1 MTENQDNKDFSED
14 HEVLG
19 VDDLAIAKVLGG
31 SIDGLM
37 LLRAHVEKT
46 GGEHRPQ
53 QELMLNEV
61 AQAVQNNHHLLAQA
75 GTGTGKSLA
84 YLMAV
89 AASGKRTVIAT
100 ATNQLSE
107 QLMNYDLPAV
117 QATMK
122 ALGEPLTFAMLKGRS
137 NYICKAKISEL
148 RTLDAEASSRGFGS
162 EDALFL
168 PEEID
173 SKPAKRVKDTRELNK
188 VLDWVNET
196 ETGNRSEA
204 PPVNDRVWGQ
214 VSVSQVECAGRACPF
229 FGDCFT
235 EKARKKAKA
244 SQIVVTNHALLAQD
258 IKLDSYQDDETSGTA
273 APPTVF
279 GPHDVLV
286 IDEVHD
292 FADSLTAAFSETIV
306 PTEIDKF
313 LRKISVYVKDPQKDA
328 RGESLTITEAR
339 SNLKTLDDMMA
350 GMPKGIIEEFPE
362 ELSQLMVNIAR
373 QLLEIHR
380 LLQDSA
386 AKAEKAGKP
395 KRAIAVGLLADQL
408 TGICETF
415 VFAMQDNKNNV
426 RWVESSRNEEKSVLN
441 VAPLKVGKIFRE
453 SLEGRVFVGTSATV
467 TVGDSFEPLARALGV
482 ENASVI
488 DVGTPFEY
496 PKQGMLYVPNNGFPS
511 PLGRERTEHT
521 AAVLDEIV
529 HLVKAAGGRTLALF
543 TTTVGAQ
550 RAAEHL
556 RIHLPK
562 INVYAHG
569 EATADVLVD
578 QFREDET
585 SVLCATMGLWQ
596 GTNVEGASC
605 SLVVIDK
612 ISFAPVDDV
621 LTVAR
626 RMEVDKEGR
635 DGFTEVIVGQAAISL
650 AQAAGRLIRTRGDK
664 GVVAILDPRLLTKG
678 YGRVLLQ
685 SIPPFPKFTDRETVT
700 DALTRLTG
708 GYDILPEKTVS
719 SLKLPSSASKKRRTP
734 PSRSARTRKIGQP
747 AKRRTK

>member
-1 MTENQDNKDFSED
+1 MIEQETDDSLTSD
-14 HEVLG
+14 PEVLG

-31 SIDGLM
+31 NIDGLM

-53 QELMLNEV
+53 QEHMLNEV
-61 AQAVQNNHHLLAQA
+61 SLAIQGNHHLLAQA

-117 QATMK
+117 QQTMK
-122 ALGEPLTFAMLKGRS
+122 ALSEPLTFSMLKGRS
-137 NYICKAKISEL
+137 NYICKAKVAEL
-148 RTLDAEASSRGFGS
+148 RNLDSEAKTRGFTA
-162 EDALFL
+162 EDVLFL
-168 PEEID
+168 PDELD
-173 SKPAKRVKDTRELNK
+173 NKSTKRVKDTQELNK
-188 VLDWVNET
+188 ILDWVNET

-204 PPVNDRVWGQ
+204 PPVNDRVWNQ

-229 FGDCFT
+229 FNDCFT

-258 IKLDSYQDDETSGTA
+258 IKLGSYQDDEFNDKGV
-273 APPTVF
+273 PPTVF
-279 GPHDVLV
+279 GPHEVLV

-292 FADSLTAAFSETIV
+292 FADSLTSAFSETIV
-306 PTEIDKF
+306 PSEIDKF

-328 RGESLTITEAR
+328 RGESLTITESR
-339 SNLKTLDDMMA
+339 TSLKTLDEMMTS
-350 GMPKGIIEEFPE
+350 MPKGIIEEFPE
-362 ELSQLMVNIAR
+362 ELSKLMVSIAR
-373 QLLEIHR
+373 QLLEIHG
-380 LLQDSA
+380 LLQDA
-386 AKAEKAGKP
+386 TVKAEKAGKP
-395 KRAIAVGLLADQL
+395 KRAIAIGLLAEQL
-408 TGICETF
+408 TGMCETF
-415 VFAMQDNKNNV
+415 VFAMQNSKNNV
-426 RWVESSRNEEKSVLN
+426 RWVETGRNDEKSILN
-441 VAPLKVGKIFRE
+441 VAPLKVGKIFRD
-453 SLEGRVFVGTSATV
+453 SLEGRIFIGTSATV
-467 TVGDSFEPLARALGV
+467 TVGDSFEPLARALGI
-482 ENASVI
+482 ENATKV

-496 PKQGMLYVPNNGFPS
+496 SKQGMLYIPNNGFPS

-556 RIHLPK
+556 RLHLPK
-562 INVYAHG
+562 INVYSHG
-569 EATADVLVD
+569 DATADVLVD

-596 GTNVEGASC
+596 GTNVEGPSC

-626 RMEVDKEGR
+626 RMEADAEGR

-650 AQAAGRLIRTRGDK
+650 AQATGRLIRTRNDK
-664 GVVAILDPRLLTKG
+664 GVVAILDPRLLSKG

-685 SIPPFPKFTDRETVT
+685 SIPPFPKFTDRQKVT

-708 GYDILPEKTVS
+708 GYDTLPEKTVS
-719 SLKLPSSASKKRRTP
+719 SLKLPSSTKKRRTP
-734 PSRSARTRKIGQP
+734 PSRAAKTRKIGQP
-747 AKRRTK
+747 VKRRDK